1 MSVSVLLVLSAGIGF
16 LLVGLAR
23 RNQNLDFA
31 LEELRQ
37 RDQTLL
43 DSEARFTTA
52 FQTSPAGLVVMSYP
66 GGSIVDVNDAWLQ
79 ILGFDRQEMVGH
91 HPLDL
96 QIWKSPAAREA
107 MYQEILTAGKVTN
120 YETVM
125 CRKSGSEIE
134 VTISAQLL
142 KSNEETLLFGVI
154 SDVSLQRAAQRVL
167 EHQKEQLETLVS
179 ERTKQLGVSEARFR
193 GLVEQSLAGINI
205 IEGGY
210 FRYVNQAFA
219 DIFGFASPDEIV
231 DRIPF
236 WELVAPEDKAL
247 VDENISRRTQGDVES
262 MHYTFMGLRKDGTR
276 VALEIYGRRL
286 DYDGKPASIG
296 MVIDISE
303 RVALEKAKEVAL
315 YEAER
320 LAHVKSDFLANMSH
334 EIRTPLNAIT
344 GMVHLLRRGGVT
356 PLQADKL
363 DKIEYAGAHLLEI
376 INAILDL
383 SKIESGKFSLE
394 ENPIYLEEMV
404 ENVASMMAA
413 KIKAKGLS
421 FVTEIQAIPDGLQGD
436 RTRLQ
441 QALLNYLS
449 NAVKFTAAGSITLSV
464 RLIEDHPDNSLLRF
478 EVSDTGTGI
487 DPEALSRLFSTFE
500 QADNSITRKY
510 GGTGLGLAI
519 TRKLAELMGGEAGA
533 TSELGK
539 GSSFWLTVRLRKSVN
554 QVSIV
559 NTHAISSAEST
570 LKKNFAGS
578 RILLAEDEP
587 INREVTLSLLDDVGL
602 ISDVAEDGAVALKLF
617 SENNY
622 ALILM
627 DMQMPNMDGLEATR
641 RIRQLKGRKNV
652 PILAMTANAF
662 AEDRSRCFDAGM
674 DDFITKPV
682 DPEKLFETL
691 VRWLERSRG

>member
-1 MSVSVLLVLSAGIGF
+1 
-16 LLVGLAR
+16 
-23 RNQNLDFA
+23 
-31 LEELRQ
+31 
-37 RDQTLL
+37 
-43 DSEARFTTA
+43 
-52 FQTSPAGLVVMSYP
+52 
-66 GGSIVDVNDAWLQ
+66 
-79 ILGFDRQEMVGH
+79 
-91 HPLDL
+91 
-96 QIWKSPAAREA
+96 
-107 MYQEILTAGKVTN
+107 
-120 YETVM
+120 
-125 CRKSGSEIE
+125 
-134 VTISAQLL
+134 
-142 KSNEETLLFGVI
+142 
-154 SDVSLQRAAQRVL
+154 
-167 EHQKEQLETLVS
+167 
-179 ERTKQLGVSEARFR
+179 
-193 GLVEQSLAGINI
+193 
-205 IEGGY
+205 
-210 FRYVNQAFA
+210 
-219 DIFGFASPDEIV
+219 
-231 DRIPF
+231 
-236 WELVAPEDKAL
+236 
-247 VDENISRRTQGDVES
+247 
-262 MHYTFMGLRKDGTR
+262 
-276 VALEIYGRRL
+276 
-286 DYDGKPASIG
+286 
-296 MVIDISE
+296 
-303 RVALEKAKEVAL
+303 
-315 YEAER
+315 
-320 LAHVKSDFLANMSH
+320 
-334 EIRTPLNAIT
+334 
-344 GMVHLLRRGGVT
+344 
-356 PLQADKL
+356 
-363 DKIEYAGAHLLEI
+363 
-376 INAILDL
+376 
-383 SKIESGKFSLE
+383 
-394 ENPIYLEEMV
+394 
-404 ENVASMMAA
+404 
-413 KIKAKGLS
+413 
-421 FVTEIQAIPDGLQGD
+421 
-436 RTRLQ
+436 
-441 QALLNYLS
+441 
-449 NAVKFTAAGSITLSV
+449 
-464 RLIEDHPDNSLLRF
+464 LRF